1 MIFIC
6 QVDLFQFPSQKAQ
19 YEHNVILKKIVLF
32 QSAVW
37 KCDKIWFDNHLESAI
52 A

>member
-19 YEHNVILKKIVLF
+19 YEHNAILKKYVILKRR
-32 QSAVW
+32 
-37 KCDKIWFDNHLESAI
+37 LEMW
-52 A
+52 